1 MMRNA
6 AHRRQDEA
14 PPEPPAR
21 DLTAEAGAL
30 LDHARALLPVLKARG
45 DTRAVDEIV
54 VLGIQLGDLTAALE
68 DSMADESV
76 VEAAYARGLVDGAAA
91 DQQSSRPRHAG
102 GRRHLSSVPGIP
114 ATAARTAAVAAV
126 VTVALTGG
134 VAAGMHEESSVRAF
148 AASPFRHAALHRMAP
163 DEAAVIPSPSRSP
176 SPRPSVAAASASP

>member
-91 DQQSSRPRHAG
+91 AQQSSRPRHAG
-102 GRRHLSSVPGIP
+102 GRRHLSPVPGIP

-134 VAAGMHEESSVRAF
+134 VAAGMHEESAVRAF

-163 DEAAVIPSPSRSP
+163 DRASAVPSWSPQARLSP
-176 SPRPSVAAASASP
+176 SPRPSAAV